1 VNPLGTILGVWAHPD
16 DETYSSAGLM
26 VRAVQSGDRVVCVTA
41 TRGEA
46 GSTDEARWPPAE
58 LAAVRTAELARALTL
73 LGVTEHIWL
82 DYPDG
87 GCEYVDADEA
97 VERIAAIIV
106 EVRPDTILTF
116 GPDGMTGHHDHR
128 AVCEWTTR
136 AVDKLGLPAGTLHY
150 ATNSP
155 EWMATSYEMWTELG
169 AWMEGEPPV
178 TEHADMSID
187 FTLDDDLL
195 EVKVRAIAEQVSQ
208 TEPLIAAVGAE
219 RWRNELRSEWFRPA

>member
-1 VNPLGTILGVWAHPD
+1 VNALGTILGVWAHPD
-16 DETYSSAGLM
+16 DETYLSAGLM
-26 VRAVQSGDRVVCVTA
+26 ARAVQAGDRVVCVTA

-46 GSTDEARWPPAE
+46 GSTDEVRWPPSE
-58 LAAVRTAELARALTL
+58 LAAVRTEELALALAE

-87 GCEYVDADEA
+87 GCEDIDADEA
-97 VERIAAIIV
+97 AARIAAIIE

-128 AVCEWTTR
+128 TVCEWTTR
-136 AVDKLGLPAGTLHY
+136 AVERLGLPPGTLHY

-155 EWMATSYEMWTELG
+155 DWMETSFRMWHQLG

-178 TEHADMSID
+178 TERADMSID
-187 FTLDDDLL
+187 ITMDDDLL
-195 EVKVRAIAEQVSQ
+195 DQKIRAINAQVSQ
-208 TEPLIAAVGAE
+208 SEPLIAAVGAE
-219 RWRNELRSEWFRPA
+219 KWRSEMRAESFRPA